1 VSEVID
7 QLAAERS
14 QNAALPRLAQTQR
27 AHEYLEAAGLGHLR
41 PEGSWRPRSWADRL
55 AAIPYPEDQLVD
67 ELAQAIYATHWR
79 SPAPTWA
86 GTRAEVRDWV
96 QQQAHSVL
104 VYLRGLEKG
113 SAK

>member
-1 VSEVID
+1 MSEVLD

-14 QNAALPRLAQTQR
+14 QNAALPRLTQLQR
-27 AHEYLEAAGLGHLR
+27 AREYLEAAGLGHLR

-79 SPAPTWA
+79 QPSPSWA
-86 GTRAEVRDWV
+86 NTSEEIRNWVRK
-96 QQQAHSVL
+96 QARSAL
-104 VYLRGLEKG
+104 AYLRRLEKG
-113 SAK
+113 LAK